1 MLGIVAF
8 VVSIVA
14 AIMSFYSQLTIPSFA
29 VAILAAIIAVVSAWD
44 KSTSSKDKK
53 EETKGKESRALEV
66 GSVVISAATSLSF
79 FVVSVKF

>member
-66 GSVVISAATSLSF
+66 GSVVISVATSLSF
-79 FVVSVKF
+79 FVFTFI

>member
-8 VVSIVA
+8 VVTIVA

-79 FVVSVKF
+79 FVFTFI

>member
-66 GSVVISAATSLSF
+66 DSVVISAATSLSF
-79 FVVSVKF
+79 FVFTFI

>member
-66 GSVVISAATSLSF
+66 VSVVISAATSLSF
-79 FVVSVKF
+79 FVFTFI

>member
-8 VVSIVA
+8 VVNIVA

-79 FVVSVKF
+79 FVFTFI

>member
-14 AIMSFYSQLTIPSFA
+14 AIMSFYSQLTIPS
-29 VAILAAIIAVVSAWD
+29 LAAIIAVVSAWD

-79 FVVSVKF
+79 FVFTFI

>member
-14 AIMSFYSQLTIPSFA
+14 AIMSFYSQLTLPSFA
-29 VAILAAIIAVVSAWD
+29 VAILAAIIAVISAWD

-79 FVVSVKF
+79 FVFTFI

>member
-66 GSVVISAATSLSF
+66 GSVIISAATSLSF
-79 FVVSVKF
+79 FVFTFI

>member
-29 VAILAAIIAVVSAWD
+29 VAILAAIIAVVSAWG
-44 KSTSSKDKK
+44 KVHQAKIKK
-53 EETKGKESRALEV
+53 KKQKVKNQELWKLAL
-66 GSVVISAATSLSF
+66 L
-79 FVVSVKF
+79 

>member
-79 FVVSVKF
+79 FVFTFI

>member
-53 EETKGKESRALEV
+53 EETKGKESKALEV

-79 FVVSVKF
+79 FVFTFI

>member
-1 MLGIVAF
+1 MLGIVVF

-79 FVVSVKF
+79 FVFTFI

>member
-14 AIMSFYSQLTIPSFA
+14 AIMSFQSQLTRPSFA

-53 EETKGKESRALEV
+53 EETKGKESRAFEV

-79 FVVSVKF
+79 FVFTFI